1 MRSRNAT
8 AFTLVEILIV
18 VVILGVLA
26 AIAIAGFSGATSDAQ
41 ASTTSSELQKMR
53 RQIGVFQARNNQRLP
68 NVTQGDGTWGE
79 LVVGRDYLL
88 SPPVNAWVGG
98 ANSRVV
104 VLGSSADAAFQS
116 DYGWIFDPATGMVY
130 AGGFDAQDHPLPR

>member
-1 MRSRNAT
+1 MRRRNAQ

-41 ASTTSSELQKMR
+41 ASTTASELQKMR

-68 NVTQGDGTWGE
+68 TVTPGDGTWGE
-79 LVVGRDYLL
+79 LVVGRDY
-88 SPPVNAWVGG
+88 PTNAWVGG
-98 ANSRVV
+98 ANGRVI
-104 VLGSSADAAFQS
+104 VLGTGPDTVYQS